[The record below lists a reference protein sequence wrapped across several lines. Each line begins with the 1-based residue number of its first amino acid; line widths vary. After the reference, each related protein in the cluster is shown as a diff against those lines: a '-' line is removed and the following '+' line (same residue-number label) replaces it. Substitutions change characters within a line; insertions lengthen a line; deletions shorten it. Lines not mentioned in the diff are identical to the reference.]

1 MTYLEYH
8 SLSLVKIPL
17 AFSIVFSIIPPN
29 VSIMNI
35 LRYALKNIF
44 RNPFLSLSSIFII
57 TLLVFFV
64 HILLFVLFASDKFIE
79 SINNRISFTINVRDG
94 YDSWDPR
101 IGAMIKEIR
110 TAFSGIALTYI
121 SREDALSIL
130 AERDPDLAK
139 LVENT
144 EDNPLPNSLRIANVE
159 LSSYETLNNYVAR
172 YQDMLQYNPNDM
184 SEKLL
189 DYKAQYQRVVII
201 VELLKNLQLGVWVL
215 LGLFLFTVAVII
227 FMIIQNFIHFL
238 HNEIQIIELVGWTAS
253 YIYGPFVIQGS
264 IYAGAST
271 LLSSAIVMASQSF
284 VTIEFI
290 SGPLTSVF
298 ALFHDFF
305 LSNLWIIILVFTLI
319 GAISAWIAS
328 KKYIHSTI
336 GG

>member
-1 MTYLEYH
+1 
-8 SLSLVKIPL
+8 
-17 AFSIVFSIIPPN
+17 
-29 VSIMNI
+29 
-35 LRYALKNIF
+35 
-44 RNPFLSLSSIFII
+44 
-57 TLLVFFV
+57 
-64 HILLFVLFASDKFIE
+64 
-79 SINNRISFTINVRDG
+79 
-94 YDSWDPR
+94 
-101 IGAMIKEIR
+101 MIKEIR

-238 HNEIQIIELVGWTAS
+238 HNEIQIIELVG
-253 YIYGPFVIQGS
+253 
-264 IYAGAST
+264 
-271 LLSSAIVMASQSF
+271 
-284 VTIEFI
+284 
-290 SGPLTSVF
+290 
-298 ALFHDFF
+298 
-305 LSNLWIIILVFTLI
+305 
-319 GAISAWIAS
+319 
-328 KKYIHSTI
+328 
-336 GG
+336 